1 MDIISKRGGPRPED
15 VKARRHLQENWGT
28 IAKLA
33 DTFSGGTYSAAR
45 ARKPEAQ
52 AQAQGLI
59 IVDQAARRRP
69 DVPEPYLRI
78 SMNGR
83 VVLAD
88 LGTGLQLHF
97 LGQLKRIDGAVR
109 FVIATEANGFL
120 TPLDAEI
127 HEKIADLDGRTV
139 NRDYSEE
146 TLAENLKAR
155 LNMT

>member
-1 MDIISKRGGPRPED
+1 MDIISKRSGPRPED
-15 VKARRHLQENWGT
+15 VKAKRHLQENWGT

-33 DTFSGGTYSAAR
+33 DVFSGGTYSAGR
-45 ARKPEAQ
+45 QRQPEPKAE
-52 AQAQGLI
+52 GLI
-59 IVDQAARRRP
+59 IVDQAARRQP
-69 DVPEPYLRI
+69 DDPEPYLRI

-88 LGTGLQLHF
+88 LGTGRQLHF

-109 FVIATEANGFL
+109 FVIATAANGFF

-127 HEKIADLDGRTV
+127 HDKIADLEGRTV

-155 LNMT
+155 LNLT